1 MYTYDIDKYFIGVT
15 LAVLFSAVLY
25 RQAAASPAV
34 PRFLAN
40 LAMVPLP
47 SCGRGAVATEKLMRA
62 NEKETTAG
70 TDLERKRAAEARALV
85 RLPPAP

>member
-1 MYTYDIDKYFIGVT
+1 M
-15 LAVLFSAVLY
+15 LY

-47 SCGRGAVATEKLMRA
+47 SCGRGADAAEKLLRA
-62 NEKETTAG
+62 KEKETTAG

-85 RLPPAP
+85 RLPPRPLSCDRRLGVVFNLPQTTL

>member
-1 MYTYDIDKYFIGVT
+1 MEVLSHPLEMVSAVVLSAVLCNSVPRT
-15 LAVLFSAVLY
+15 VLFSAVLY

-47 SCGRGAVATEKLMRA
+47 SCGRGADATEQLLRA
-62 NEKETTAG
+62 KEKETTVG
-70 TDLERKRAAEARALV
+70 TR
-85 RLPPAP
+85 P

>member
-1 MYTYDIDKYFIGVT
+1 MHISVYMYTYDIDKYFLGVT

-25 RQAAASPAV
+25 RQAAASQAV

-47 SCGRGAVATEKLMRA
+47 SCGRGADAAEKLLRA
-62 NEKETTAG
+62 TEKETTAG
-70 TDLERKRAAEARALV
+70 TR
-85 RLPPAP
+85 P